1 MDTTF
6 VDIGEVTE
14 TTTRKS
20 TKIAIFITELILFK
34 SASIAVHFY
43 DENNGSVFRVENLKL
58 EGDDYANWSSDDKYV
73 ETFVLN
79 KLNLTPAQII

>member
-14 TTTRKS
+14 TTTHKS
-20 TKIAIFITELILFK
+20 SKIAIFITELILFK

-43 DENNGSVFRVENLKL
+43 ESNGSVFRVENLKL
-58 EGDDYANWSSDDKYV
+58 EGDDYANWSSDDKYI